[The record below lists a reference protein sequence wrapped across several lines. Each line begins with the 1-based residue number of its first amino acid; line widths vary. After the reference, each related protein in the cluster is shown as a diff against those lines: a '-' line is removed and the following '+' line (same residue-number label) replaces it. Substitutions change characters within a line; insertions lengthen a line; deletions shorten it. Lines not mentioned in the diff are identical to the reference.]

1 MHDAV
6 AEHAL
11 TAQSL
16 GDQTDLSSFCASSV
30 TCHHG
35 SENAVCRLRNGR
47 LVRADRIF
55 K

>member
-6 AEHAL
+6 AEDAL

-30 TCHHG
+30 RCHHG